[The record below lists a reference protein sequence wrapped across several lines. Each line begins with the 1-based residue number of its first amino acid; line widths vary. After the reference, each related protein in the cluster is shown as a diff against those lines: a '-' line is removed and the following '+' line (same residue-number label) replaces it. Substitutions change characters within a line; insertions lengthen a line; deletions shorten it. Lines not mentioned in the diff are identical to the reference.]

1 MKEADPTNPSSL
13 AHEKTFVTDNFQTNL
28 NSDQIL
34 SDNNVIT
41 KNIVEQNVQ
50 SVQNEIVDRND
61 TNMEVSNKDLKIA
74 EFSEFDPPEEIERI
88 ILGVESDNVE
98 RKDETGS
105 FTVAL
110 EKNTDA
116 TEVEAIE
123 TNINE
128 EHEEGK

>member
-13 AHEKTFVTDNFQTNL
+13 AHEKTFVTDNFKTNL

-61 TNMEVSNKDLKIA
+61 TNMEVSNKDLEIS
-74 EFSEFDPPEEIERI
+74 EISEFEPPEEIERI

-98 RKDETGS
+98 IKDETGS

-123 TNINE
+123 ININE